1 MVPGTKF
8 SPVCCG
14 RPLHWVDF
22 APGLPYIIVED
33 KEMPI
38 RRMTKSIKFFLLFQG
53 VAVVALCLTACPQPA
68 DPQPESENHSAVSFE
83 SRTFNVQRVD
93 TEQWYEI
100 SASKLAEGAYCV
112 VYVSDTELESVSPGL
127 ARYIAAEYDT
137 NIYGVVSGIFG
148 DYMAAG
154 FDVDGDGKTII
165 LLLDILDGYS
175 GSDGYVAGYFDS
187 VHMYDASTFVKS
199 NHADML
205 FIDVNPQSPRSINF
219 YVTLAHELQH
229 LINFATHNGMPQE
242 TWLNEGL
249 SSAAEYLYNDHQW
262 SRIDYFN
269 ADPMGTIA
277 QGNNFFVWHGHWE
290 DDGEGDLLAN
300 YATAYLFFQWLR
312 IHGGGPSIYTE
323 IAGSDFRD
331 YRALTQAAKDRFSG
345 ITATDDAEMWD
356 RLLSSWMIANY
367 RNDPSPSLYGY
378 KGEWQTVKLR
388 RHTIV
393 SPLSSVSLFP
403 GEGVFS
409 GSKGTANAPKGDVDS
424 HINYLTMGAVLPTG
438 SFLPPGN
445 DVLLS
450 YNANTSS
457 GGPGEEACI
466 YATPA
471 KDQSLTQGA
480 TTGRSAFSP
489 AALSESYPIGVHD
502 LRRPASR

>member
-1 MVPGTKF
+1 M
-8 SPVCCG
+8 
-14 RPLHWVDF
+14 
-22 APGLPYIIVED
+22 I
-33 KEMPI
+33 
-38 RRMTKSIKFFLLFQG
+38 KSIKFFLLFQG
-53 VAVVALCLTACPQPA
+53 AALAVLCLTACSLPTGSQA
-68 DPQPESENHSAVSFE
+68 NGNYSVVNFE
-83 SRTFNVQRVD
+83 SKIFNVQRAD

-100 SASKLAEGAYCV
+100 SALKLAEGAYCV

-137 NIYGVVSGIFG
+137 NIYGAISGIFG

-154 FDVDGDGKTII
+154 FDVDADGKTTL

-175 GSDGYVAGYFDS
+175 GSGGYVAGYFDS
-187 VHMYDASTFVKS
+187 THMYNASTYVKS
-199 NHADML
+199 NQADML
-205 FIDVNPQSPRSINF
+205 FIDVKPQSPRGINF

-229 LINFATHNGMPQE
+229 LINFALHKGKSQE
-242 TWLNEGL
+242 IWLNEGL
-249 SSAAEYLYNDHQW
+249 SSAAEYHYGGHQW
-262 SRIDYFN
+262 SRINYFN

-277 QGNNFFVWHGHWE
+277 QGNNFFVWDGHWE
-290 DDGEGDLLAN
+290 NGGAEDLLAN
-300 YATAYLFFQWLR
+300 YATVYLFFQWLR
-312 IHGGGPSIYTE
+312 IQGGGPSIYTE

-331 YRALTQAAKDRFSG
+331 YQALTHAAKDRFSG

-378 KGEWQTVKLR
+378 KEEWQTVKLK

-409 GSKGTANAPKGDVDS
+409 GSKGAASIPDGS
-424 HINYLTMGAVLPTG
+424 SGLHINYLAMGTGTVLPIG
-438 SFLPPGN
+438 SSLPPGN

-457 GGPGEEACI
+457 GGPGEEAYI

-489 AALSESYPIGVHD
+489 EALPESYPIGVHD
-502 LRRPASR
+502 LRRPASADPAPAPASR